1 MLVSSIDNRYL
12 EAIGHAFGYYD
23 YGSETGLAAA
33 FESPEKTA
41 VYITGFARAMLQAS
55 LLYTTSS
62 RYEAF
67 IAYKLPGQKIRPAAF
82 LPLLRGVFQSL
93 TFGEL
98 LRFARAMKKG
108 GASLHDRYDKQKK
121 PFVYVGMVCVLEA
134 YQHQGYMRKLLDMAY
149 REGDRLGVPVILE
162 TDAMSKCVKYQHLGM
177 ELAGTRDVGAFGT
190 LYDLIR
196 YPKSPSSEESV

>member
-67 IAYKLPGQKIRPAAF
+67 IAYKLPGQSIRASAVF
-82 LPLLRGVFQSL
+82 PLLQGVFHSL
-93 TFGEL
+93 TLGEL
-98 LRFARAMKKG
+98 LRYARAMKKG

-121 PFVYVGMVCVLEA
+121 PCVYVGMVCVLEA
-134 YQHQGYMRKLLDMAY
+134 YQHQGYMRKLL
-149 REGDRLGVPVILE
+149 GCILP
-162 TDAMSKCVKYQHLGM
+162 TH
-177 ELAGTRDVGAFGT
+177 DVTG
-190 LYDLIR
+190 
-196 YPKSPSSEESV
+196 SEKFLR